1 MNIYDFDLVGPKTIN
16 ARTVD
21 EALQAANEI
30 QYPVALKIN
39 SVDILHKTDVGG
51 VRIGVT
57 NAIELKTAFR
67 EILENVNRSYP
78 QAKIDGI
85 IIQEMVHQGI
95 EVIIGLIQDPQF
107 GISIMFGLG
116 GIFAEILKDVT
127 FRILP
132 INDGEARSMIREIK
146 GYEVLNGYRNTQ
158 KVSEDMLVNL
168 ILKIS
173 KKGYELRNSLE
184 AVDLNPIM
192 VWGDQYRVL
201 DGKFILKNKIIV
213 KDVSLTPNTNHIK
226 KFFDAESIALI
237 GASDT
242 EGKVGNG
249 VLDSLINHDYN
260 GIVYPVNPKHATV
273 MGLKAY
279 PSLAEIKDSI
289 DMVVMTTDISFIP
302 EILDDCEKKDVK
314 NLVIIS
320 GGGKEL
326 GGDNSKLEDEIRRT
340 SKEKGIRIIGPNCT
354 GVFSGKSQLAT
365 FFQTQE
371 RMSRPKDG
379 PVAFMSQSGTVG
391 IAFLEDALAF
401 GVRHYVSYGNRVDVD
416 EADLLEFWGND
427 QSVKVIGMYVEGFEN
442 GRKFLQVAKRIS
454 QIKPIVIYKSART
467 EHGAKASASHTGN
480 LGGRYQ
486 VVKGALSQAG
496 LITVDSYDE
505 LLSAIKAIALQPEA
519 KGRNVGMISNGAG
532 SMIQAIDYL
541 SEYQIGLPDLTQ
553 NSLMKLDEQYP
564 LYYVKGNPIDVTGS
578 GTSDD
583 YLTGIKTL
591 LNDPNIN
598 IVMPWFVFVNNPLQ
612 QDIITKM
619 GELAGN
625 NRKPILIGAFGG
637 EYSKMMMS
645 EIESLGFPVYHSVR
659 DWVSSAKAI
668 SWRCDTPRKI
678 LS

>member
-1 MNIYDFDLVGPKTIN
+1 MNILDFDLAGPKTVN
-16 ARTVD
+16 AKSLE
-21 EALQAANEI
+21 EALHAANQI
-30 QYPVALKIN
+30 HYPVVLKIN
-39 SVDILHKTDVGG
+39 SEEILHKTDVGG
-51 VRIGVT
+51 VRTGIL
-57 NAIELKTAFR
+57 NDDELKTAFR
-67 EILENVNRSYP
+67 EILENVNRSCP
-78 QAKIDGI
+78 QARIDGI
-85 IIQEMVHQGI
+85 IVQETVQEGI
-95 EVIIGLIQDPQF
+95 EIIVGLIQDPQF
-107 GISIMFGLG
+107 GLSIMFGLG

-132 INDGEARSMIREIK
+132 INAADARSMIREIK

-158 KVSEDMLVNL
+158 KVSEDMLVDL
-168 ILKIS
+168 LLKVS

-201 DGKFILKNKIIV
+201 DGKFILKDDSEVEDLPLI
-213 KDVSLTPNTNHIK
+213 PNTSHLN

-237 GASDT
+237 GASET
-242 EGKVGNG
+242 EGKVGYG
-249 VLDSLINHDYN
+249 VLDSLINHDYQ
-260 GIVYPVNPKHATV
+260 GVVFPVNPKHTTV

-279 PSLAEIKDSI
+279 PSLAEIKDPI
-289 DMVVMTTDISFIP
+289 DMAVMTTDISFIP
-302 EILDDCEKKDVK
+302 GILEDCEKKNIK

-326 GGDNSKLEDEIRRT
+326 GGDNSRLEDEIRKT
-340 SKEKGIRIIGPNCT
+340 SMNKGIRIIGPNCT

-416 EADLLEFWGND
+416 EADLLEFWGDD
-427 QSVKVIGMYVEGFEN
+427 QNVKVIGMYVEGFEN
-442 GRKFLQVAKRIS
+442 GRKFLQVAKRVS
-454 QIKPIVIYKSART
+454 KIKPVVIYKSART

-480 LGGRYQ
+480 LGGKYQ

-505 LLSAIKAIALQPEA
+505 LLSSIKAIALQPEA
-519 KGRNVGMISNGAG
+519 KGKRVGMISNGAG

-541 SEYQIGLPDLTQ
+541 SELQIRLPSLEQ
-553 NSLMKLDEQYP
+553 NSLNYLDKQYP
-564 LYYVKGNPIDVTGS
+564 SYYVKGNPIDVTGS

-583 YLTGIKTL
+583 YLTGIRTL
-591 LNDPNIN
+591 LDDPNID

-612 QDIITKM
+612 EDLITKM
-619 GELAGN
+619 GELSGN
-625 NRKPILIGAFGG
+625 NQKPILISAFGG

-645 EIESLGFPVYHSVR
+645 KIESLGFPVYQSVC
-659 DWVSSAKAI
+659 DWVSAAKAI
-668 SWRCDTPRKI
+668 SWRCDR
-678 LS
+678 SV

>member
-1 MNIYDFDLVGPKTIN
+1 MNILDFDLAGPKTVN
-16 ARTVD
+16 AKSLE
-21 EALQAANEI
+21 EALHAANQI
-30 QYPVALKIN
+30 HYPVVLKIN
-39 SVDILHKTDVGG
+39 SEEILHKTDVGG
-51 VRIGVT
+51 VRTGIL
-57 NAIELKTAFR
+57 NDDELKTAFR
-67 EILENVNRSYP
+67 EILENVNRSCP
-78 QAKIDGI
+78 QARIDGI
-85 IIQEMVHQGI
+85 IVQETVQEGI
-95 EVIIGLIQDPQF
+95 EIIVGLIQDPQF
-107 GISIMFGLG
+107 GLSIMFGLG

-132 INDGEARSMIREIK
+132 INAADARSMIREIK

-158 KVSEDMLVNL
+158 KVSEDMLVDL
-168 ILKIS
+168 LLKVS

-201 DGKFILKNKIIV
+201 DGKFILKDDSEVEDLPLI
-213 KDVSLTPNTNHIK
+213 PNTSHLN

-237 GASDT
+237 GASET
-242 EGKVGNG
+242 EGKVGYG
-249 VLDSLINHDYN
+249 VLDSLINHDYQ
-260 GIVYPVNPKHATV
+260 GVVFPVNPKHTTV

-279 PSLAEIKDSI
+279 PSLAEIKDPI
-289 DMVVMTTDISFIP
+289 DMAVMTTDISFIP
-302 EILDDCEKKDVK
+302 GILEDCEKKNIK

-326 GGDNSKLEDEIRRT
+326 GGDNSRLEDEIRKT
-340 SKEKGIRIIGPNCT
+340 SMNKGIRIIGPNCT

-416 EADLLEFWGND
+416 EADLLEFWGDD
-427 QSVKVIGMYVEGFEN
+427 QNVKVIGMYVEGFEN
-442 GRKFLQVAKRIS
+442 GRKFLQVAKRVS
-454 QIKPIVIYKSART
+454 KIKPVVIYKSART

-480 LGGRYQ
+480 LGGKYQ

-505 LLSAIKAIALQPEA
+505 LLSSIKAIALQPEA
-519 KGRNVGMISNGAG
+519 KGKRVGMISNGAG

-541 SEYQIGLPDLTQ
+541 SELQIRLPSLEQ
-553 NSLMKLDEQYP
+553 NSLNYLDKQYP
-564 LYYVKGNPIDVTGS
+564 SYYVKGNPIDVTGS

-583 YLTGIKTL
+583 YLTGIRTL
-591 LNDPNIN
+591 LDDPNID

-612 QDIITKM
+612 EDLITKM
-619 GELAGN
+619 GELSGN
-625 NRKPILIGAFGG
+625 NQKPILIGAFGG

-645 EIESLGFPVYHSVR
+645 KIESLGFPVYQSVC
-659 DWVSSAKAI
+659 DWVSAAKAI
-668 SWRCDTPRKI
+668 SWRCDR
-678 LS
+678 SV